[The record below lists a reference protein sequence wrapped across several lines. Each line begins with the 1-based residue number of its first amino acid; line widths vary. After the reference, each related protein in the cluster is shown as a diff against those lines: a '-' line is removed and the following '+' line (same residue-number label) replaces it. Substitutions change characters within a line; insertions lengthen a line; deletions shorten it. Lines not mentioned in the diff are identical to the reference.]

1 MLGFLSLIPPKARL
15 YIAAGA
21 ALLAVLTSALLF
33 YKHQIEERSLLEFNN
48 RQLQQTI
55 TEQQNYIRQMEEMNK
70 IQLETIQSLNDR
82 NQDLQTRMQSID
94 EFLKSEEAKKQD
106 RAASTILKRTI
117 ENLKREQR

>member
-1 MLGFLSLIPPKARL
+1 MLGFLSLIPSKTKL
-15 YIAAGA
+15 YITAGA
-21 ALLAVLTSALLF
+21 ALLVVLTSALLF
-33 YKHQIEERSLLEFNN
+33 YKHQIEKRSLLEFNN

-70 IQLETIQSLNDR
+70 IQLETIESLNNR

-106 RAASTILKRTI
+106 RAASQILKRTI